1 MPQERDQG
9 VGGAPRDG
17 AAVRAGRRVGRQ
29 AGWRVGRRVAAG
41 LRVVAMIAATA
52 GTAAY
57 ALSWTAA
64 SFAGPGAGPP
74 WTAMSFVG
82 PATALLVLFAAFAL
96 LAAVL
101 PGSLLPGGATAATVT
116 RALPFVAFAGYLGG
130 YQSGGG
136 SAVTMAMVYA
146 LMCAW
151 TAVTAARTWP
161 RSRPA
166 AVVAAAAVVCF
177 AVLAVTRLWT
187 DLASPAGPAAPIH
200 AMTDE
205 VTPAAWLA
213 ATLWG
218 WWAARRTG

>member
-17 AAVRAGRRVGRQ
+17 APVRAGRRVGRQ
-29 AGWRVGRRVAAG
+29 AGWRAGRRVAAG

-64 SFAGPGAGPP
+64 SFAGPP
-74 WTAMSFVG
+74 WTAMSFAG

-200 AMTDE
+200 PVTDE
-205 VTPAAWLA
+205 VTLAAWLA